1 MSTSITDGDIRALL
15 SYVLDEVAKERRV
28 SGFGPKEAE
37 QLKEA
42 MREVEMTDE
51 EREWFKKLVERKRAL
66 SAETL
71 ALPPVMTV
79 ALKSADIYAPLETY
93 MARVLA
99 KCPDIS
105 VNVGELCEAMID
117 MMAKE
122 GIIGR
127 RLREELL
134 SYVRPQE
141 GEPGCQL
148 KKEGV

>member
-1 MSTSITDGDIRALL
+1 
-15 SYVLDEVAKERRV
+15 LDEVAKERRV

-79 ALKSADIYAPLETY
+79 ALKSADIYAPLEAY
-93 MARVLA
+93 MTRVL
-99 KCPDIS
+99 KRRPEVT
-105 VNVGELCEAMID
+105 VNVGELCGAMID
-117 MMAKE
+117 VLHDE
-122 GIIGR
+122 GLI
-127 RLREELL
+127 EA
-134 SYVRPQE
+134 
-141 GEPGCQL
+141 
-148 KKEGV
+148 